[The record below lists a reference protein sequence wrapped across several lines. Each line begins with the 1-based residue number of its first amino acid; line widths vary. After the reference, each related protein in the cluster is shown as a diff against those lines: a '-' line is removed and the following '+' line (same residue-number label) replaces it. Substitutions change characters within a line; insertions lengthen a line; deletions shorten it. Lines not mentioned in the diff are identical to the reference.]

1 MIKSYQLESL
11 LWRPLFLLR
20 QHPGNVCHFL
30 FCSKCEKLKCCL
42 YFRGIVNS
50 DPYQKYNGFS
60 KGVYQ
65 TPSNV
70 FYSTP
75 APNILGQDLPYNVKY
90 NGNKFGKSNL
100 IYKEIVTPKPQPIL
114 KYNVKDEKHY
124 YKQSFSSNADYGQIK
139 SNNFVHVTPVLV
151 TTVAPV
157 LVTTL
162 SASNHKYHPQ
172 YIPLKEDD
180 IGRPS
185 ANEKPYYPPSSTIS
199 SMFVPKFINTTPMPL
214 PAQPHP
220 STYHPTPTKT
230 YYVPSQNLV
239 KYVTPVEPMNNHQY
253 EHTTPAPTTTTT
265 PRPYKTVT
273 ITPGSDAPTDIDSN
287 SLATLLR
294 KLQETNHL
302 PETLTP
308 DNIDNSIRTLVK
320 ILDNLK
326 RSKDRYKVT
335 PTPEVTSDYDYKYYD
350 EVNLDVEKPAGGPP
364 GPNSGKA
371 GVDYPNYSEI
381 PETSFSC
388 KEQRYKGFFGDPDT
402 NCQVWHYCDLN
413 GGKASFL
420 CPNGTIFSQVS
431 LYISIEV
438 K

>member
-1 MIKSYQLESL
+1 MS
-11 LWRPLFLLR
+11 PD
-20 QHPGNVCHFL
+20 G
-30 FCSKCEKLKCCL
+30 
-42 YFRGIVNS
+42 
-50 DPYQKYNGFS
+50 YQKYNGVS

-65 TPSNV
+65 TPANV

-75 APNILGQDLPYNVKY
+75 PPKILGQDLPFDHLKY
-90 NGNKFGKSNL
+90 NGNKFGKNNL
-100 IYKEIVTPKPQPIL
+100 IYKEIVTPKPQPIM
-114 KYNVKDEKHY
+114 KYTLKDEKQY
-124 YKQSFSSNADYGQIK
+124 YKTSFSPNNDFGRIKNNDYFQ
-139 SNNFVHVTPVLV
+139 VTPILV

-162 SASNHKYHPQ
+162 SASNHKYRPH
-172 YIPLKEDD
+172 YIPLNEDE

-185 ANEKPYYPPSSTIS
+185 AAEKPYYPPSSTTSPIYI
-199 SMFVPKFINTTPMPL
+199 PKFINTTPAPP
-214 PAQPHP
+214 PAAPNP
-220 STYHPTPTKT
+220 STYHPTKT
-230 YYVPSQNLV
+230 YYVPSQN
-239 KYVTPVEPMNNHQY
+239 YVTPVKPTDDYQFD
-253 EHTTPAPTTTTT
+253 HTTTSTTSTTQ
-265 PRPYKTVT
+265 RPYKTVT
-273 ITPGSDAPTDIDSN
+273 ITPGSDAPPDFDQN

-320 ILDNLK
+320 ILNNLK
-326 RSKDRYKVT
+326 KSKDRYKVT
-335 PTPEVTSDYDYKYYD
+335 PAPEIADYDYKYYD
-350 EVNLDVEKPAGGPP
+350 DNLDVEKPVGPP
-364 GPNSGKA
+364 GPNSGKP

-420 CPNGTIFSQVS
+420 CPNGTIFSQVRR
-431 LYISIEV
+431 LFYNKTSIF
-438 K
+438 